1 MSAHTPGPW
10 EVRKGYKKTEV
21 RPCRPTEGYTL
32 GFAPLAVVKAD
43 KRTVDQATLEANARL
58 IAAAPELLKALQ
70 ELVNVHSAGAANETI
85 ALDFWD
91 HAKHSIAKATGEAT

>member
-58 IAAAPELLKALQ
+58 IAAAPELLAALQ
-70 ELVNVHSAGAANETI
+70 NVRAAHRTGHNADEAWGWVNDAIT
-85 ALDFWD
+85 
-91 HAKHSIAKATGEAT
+91 KATGEAT